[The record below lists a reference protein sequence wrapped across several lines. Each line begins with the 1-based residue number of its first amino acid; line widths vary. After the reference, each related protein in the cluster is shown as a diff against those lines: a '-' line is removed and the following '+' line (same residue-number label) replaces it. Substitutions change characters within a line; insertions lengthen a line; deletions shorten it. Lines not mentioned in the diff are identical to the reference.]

1 MSVIYII
8 TIPKRTNR
16 ARSLLF
22 SGMFIYVLLE
32 RSSENINYNQW
43 RLICWIC
50 CLLILLR
57 YAYKYQSRKEIHNEQ
72 LCRITANLV
81 QTEAT
86 FHRVSR
92 ELKRARSK
100 SRSRSRSIRFKTT
113 TRRKTRISTYFPI
126 SNLFEMKYLFSF
138 I

>member
-1 MSVIYII
+1 
-8 TIPKRTNR
+8 
-16 ARSLLF
+16 
-22 SGMFIYVLLE
+22 MFIYVLLE
-32 RSSENINYNQW
+32 RSSGNINYNQW

-72 LCRITANLV
+72 LYRITANLV

-100 SRSRSRSIRFKTT
+100 SRSRSRSVRL
-113 TRRKTRISTYFPI
+113 RRQQEEKLASPRISQ
-126 SNLFEMKYLFSF
+126 YLIFQINSFSF